1 MAKKDFSAAI
11 DASLQAEEQAVE
23 DRFSRANAYYKEK
36 DSRAAT
42 TRSVVTQPKAIRD
55 LFSMPPDDHAI
66 IAQIQAKCLKVGI
79 VASKSQV
86 IRAGLH
92 ALCDLSDVEV
102 GALVARLEQLKPG
115 KRS

>member
-11 DASLQAEEQAVE
+11 DSSLQAEEQAVE
-23 DRFSRANAYYKEK
+23 DRFLRATAYYKEK

-42 TRSVVTQPKAIRD
+42 TRTGGSKSKAIRD

-102 GALVARLEQLKPG
+102 GTLVARLEQLKPG